1 MNKIVD
7 ICSKQYN
14 LLTEIS
20 HTTIGFKPKTYLDG
34 TCYLHA
40 ACLFAMTL
48 VP

>member
-1 MNKIVD
+1 MKKIVD

-14 LLTEIS
+14 LLKEIS
-20 HTTIGFKPKTYLDG
+20 HTTVGFKTKTYLFD